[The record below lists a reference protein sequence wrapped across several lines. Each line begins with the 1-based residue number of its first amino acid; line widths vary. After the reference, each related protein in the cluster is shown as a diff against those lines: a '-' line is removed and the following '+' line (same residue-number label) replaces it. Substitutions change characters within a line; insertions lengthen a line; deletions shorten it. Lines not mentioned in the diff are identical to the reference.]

1 MSSLPPSIP
10 ETLTNCCQA
19 LEDKQAKAI
28 RILYLGAKSSLTD
41 YYLIATGNSLPHLKA
56 LSQAVK
62 VSLHQDKIMLNGL
75 DNRLESGWLVIDA
88 YSFMVHL
95 FTQEQRDYYDLENLW
110 KDAHEVAM
118 RADVKTGQPL
128 LNNYQQ

>member
-1 MSSLPPSIP
+1 MSNPPLPLP
-10 ETLTNCCQA
+10 EALTNCCQA

-56 LSQAVK
+56 LSQAVR
-62 VSLHQDKIMLNGL
+62 VSLNQDKVMLNGL

-110 KDAHEVAM
+110 KDAQEIVMSTAI
-118 RADVKTGQPL
+118 KTGQSFE
-128 LNNYQQ
+128 